1 MLLNDNKAGAEMKRI
16 TYKCIINNELCD
28 VKTLVVADDEADAL
42 AKVMV
47 KFKDIEHTEQDV
59 SISPFMGE

>member
-1 MLLNDNKAGAEMKRI
+1 MKRM
-16 TYKCIINNELCD
+16 TYKCIIKNEWCD

-47 KFKDIEHTEQDV
+47 KFKDIEYTEQDV
-59 SISPFMGE
+59 SISPFMEK